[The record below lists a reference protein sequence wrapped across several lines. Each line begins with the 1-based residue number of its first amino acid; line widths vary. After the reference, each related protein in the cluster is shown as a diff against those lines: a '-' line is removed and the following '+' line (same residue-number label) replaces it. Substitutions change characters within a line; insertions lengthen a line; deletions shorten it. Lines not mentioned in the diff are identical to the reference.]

1 MRARVLVFGKDHLD
15 TKEVVENI
23 GTVLTA
29 RGGIMPESV
38 IEYKSIVLRSLEYE
52 TEGDI
57 LCRKEEYEDAMIFY
71 KKALSLEM
79 QYLGDLHP
87 TTCDL
92 YLRMA
97 VSIMHLIW
105 FE

>member
-38 IEYKSIVLRSLEYE
+38 VEYKSIVLRSLEYE
-52 TEGDI
+52 SEGDI

-97 VSIMHLIW
+97 VSIMHSIW
-105 FE
+105 FK